1 MKFFEEIVDQIKAH
15 PALAA
20 GLFGLSIVAFFA
32 TIIVVPTLLVRM
44 DENYFVNEKTPSSR
58 FPGVHP
64 LLRAL
69 ILAGKNL
76 LAVLLVLIGI
86 LLLFLPGQGLLT
98 IVLGVLL
105 LDFPGRY
112 KLKRSL
118 LSRPKI
124 LRMVNQLRERYG
136 RAPIR
141 FE

>member
-1 MKFFEEIVDQIKAH
+1 MKFFEVIVDTVKAH
-15 PALAA
+15 PALAV
-20 GLFGLSIVAFFA
+20 GLFGLSIVTFFA
-32 TIIVVPTLLVRM
+32 TIIVVPIVLVRM
-44 DENYFVNEKTPSSR
+44 DEDYFVNEETPSTR
-58 FPGVHP
+58 FRGVHP
-64 LLRAL
+64 LLRAF
-69 ILAGKNL
+69 ILVGKNV
-76 LAVLLVLIGI
+76 LAVLLLFLGF

-118 LSRPKI
+118 ISRPKI
-124 LRMVNQLRERYG
+124 LHMVNRLRERYG